1 MVARNS
7 VGLSL
12 ALALLA
18 TSSLS
23 GCGGLKDA
31 LGANKYP
38 PDEFAVV
45 SKRALVIP
53 PDYNLRPPGPN
64 SPKPKDADPS
74 EMALLALFPESKR
87 QVAISSP
94 AEQQLMKA
102 TGGNTADSNVRSDLS
117 PEDNVVNK
125 GNMTEQL
132 LYDNKVEGTPQTTIQ
147 REQPTQSSPDYI
159 GPLQ

>member
-7 VGLSL
+7 VGLSM

-18 TSSLS
+18 AGSLS

-64 SPKPKDADPS
+64 APKPKEADPA
-74 EMALLALFPESKR
+74 EMALMSMFPQSKQ
-87 QVAISSP
+87 QVSISP
-94 AEQQLMKA
+94 AEQQMLKA
-102 TGGNTADSNVRSDLS
+102 TGGSSADADVRSDLS
-117 PEDNVVNK
+117 PEGNVVNK
-125 GNMTEQL
+125 GNLTEPL
-132 LYDNKVEGTPQTTIQ
+132 LNGETSGGTPQTTIQ
-147 REQPTQSSPDYI
+147 REAPTQSSPDRI

>member
-1 MVARNS
+1 MVARNT
-7 VGLSL
+7 VGLSIV
-12 ALALLA
+12 LALLA
-18 TSSLS
+18 TSTLS

-64 SPKPKDADPS
+64 APKPKDADPS
-74 EMALLALFPESKR
+74 EMALLAMFPESKR
-87 QVAISSP
+87 QVQISSP
-94 AEQQLMKA
+94 AEQQLLKA
-102 TGGNTADSNVRSDLS
+102 TGGNSADADVRSDLS
-117 PEDNVVNK
+117 PDGSVVNK
-125 GNMTEQL
+125 GNMTDKL
-132 LYDNKVEGTPQTTIQ
+132 LYDDKVEGAPQTTIQ
-147 REQPTQSSPDYI
+147 REAPTQSAPDQI

>member
-1 MVARNS
+1 MVARNT

-18 TSSLS
+18 TGSLGGCSSV
-23 GCGGLKDA
+23 KDA

-87 QVAISSP
+87 QVSINSP

-102 TGGNTADSNVRSDLS
+102 TGGTAADADVRSDLS
-117 PEDNVVNK
+117 TEGNVVNK

-132 LYDNKVEGTPQTTIQ
+132 LYDNKVEGAPQTTIQ
-147 REQPTQSSPDYI
+147 REQPTQSSPDNAAQ
-159 GPLQ
+159 PQ

>member
-18 TSSLS
+18 TGTLS

-64 SPKPKDADPS
+64 PSRRTPIRQRWRFWRCSRNPSVRWRSPRRPN
-74 EMALLALFPESKR
+74 
-87 QVAISSP
+87 SS
-94 AEQQLMKA
+94 
-102 TGGNTADSNVRSDLS
+102 
-117 PEDNVVNK
+117 
-125 GNMTEQL
+125 
-132 LYDNKVEGTPQTTIQ
+132 
-147 REQPTQSSPDYI
+147 
-159 GPLQ
+159 

>member
-1 MVARNS
+1 
-7 VGLSL
+7 
-12 ALALLA
+12 
-18 TSSLS
+18 
-23 GCGGLKDA
+23 
-31 LGANKYP
+31 
-38 PDEFAVV
+38 
-45 SKRALVIP
+45 
-53 PDYNLRPPGPN
+53 
-64 SPKPKDADPS
+64 
-74 EMALLALFPESKR
+74 MALLALFPESKR